1 MIIFTSIISTKL
13 NIPPTQP
20 KIIFR
25 TQLIARLNEGLYRKL
40 TLISASAGYGKTTLA
55 SQWLSGCDRRS
66 AWLSLDEGDNDPNRF
81 ITYLFAALHTIS
93 ENLVRDASILLQ
105 SPQRPPIESI
115 LATLINDLVKFSEP
129 FIIVLDDYHL
139 IDATS
144 VHETVAF
151 LLEHLPP
158 HVHIVLLTRREP
170 DLVLSRYRV
179 RNQVTELGVADL
191 KFNYAETAA
200 FLHDVMDVKLTVEA
214 VSSLETRTEG
224 WVAGLQIAA
233 VSLHGHPEADAFV
246 KSFSGNQRL
255 LMDYLIEEVL
265 HNQSEALQQF
275 LLYTSILDRFC
286 GPLCDALLLDAST
299 IPSDQVLASLER
311 ANLFIVPLDREQRWY
326 RYHHLF
332 AELLRQRL
340 QKYIS
345 ASKLVS
351 VDQLH
356 QRASVWYE
364 NNGLTLEAFRH
375 AVAANNIESAA
386 RLVEG
391 GGMPLHLQ
399 GEVAPVLNWL
409 ETLSKAELDAKPA
422 LWVIYGSALLMAGKP
437 TEIEPKLLAAE
448 AAMQHLQADAKGSD
462 YIGLIAATR
471 AAIAAIAIGGQPSVA
486 EHKLQTAED
495 ALQLSEVGDK
505 TNDLVGQIL
514 PRHAGTALD
523 LQQVDNVIAQSRRA
537 LEYLNPQSLPVR
549 ITALW
554 LLGVACQ
561 LRGDRA
567 EAREAYTEVLSI
579 SRKLGSN
586 VISIMAIVGQ
596 GNLFEGDNRLFEAEE
611 RYRSALYLSG
621 DLPLAAVCEAHM
633 GLARICYEWNDLQ
646 NALQHVQKCSQM
658 ARQVNSKDMLVTCEI
673 YLARLKLAQLD
684 WVNAAVI
691 LADTKQYVSE
701 NSLLNRLPDIA
712 ELQVLAKLCLGELK
726 EAKYLAEI
734 HQLPL
739 SLTRVHLANGH
750 TASALSELI
759 PFREQAEVK
768 GWQDELLKAMVLHA
782 VVMHAHGEEEQ
793 AVQLLLKALE
803 LAEPGGFMR
812 IFIGEGQTIVL
823 LLSAAAAHG
832 RWTDYIQ
839 KLLAACEAESNRNSD
854 KPIVQIEPLTQR
866 ELEVL
871 KLITEGLSNRQI
883 GERLFL
889 ALDTVKG
896 HNRRIF
902 EKLQVQRRTEAIALA
917 RKLGWIE

>member
-1 MIIFTSIISTKL
+1 M
-13 NIPPTQP
+13 
-20 KIIFR
+20 
-25 TQLIARLNEGLYRKL
+25 
-40 TLISASAGYGKTTLA
+40 
-55 SQWLSGCDRRS
+55 
-66 AWLSLDEGDNDPNRF
+66 
-81 ITYLFAALHTIS
+81 
-93 ENLVRDASILLQ
+93 
-105 SPQRPPIESI
+105 
-115 LATLINDLVKFSEP
+115 
-129 FIIVLDDYHL
+129 
-139 IDATS
+139 
-144 VHETVAF
+144 
-151 LLEHLPP
+151 
-158 HVHIVLLTRREP
+158 
-170 DLVLSRYRV
+170 
-179 RNQVTELGVADL
+179 
-191 KFNYAETAA
+191 
-200 FLHDVMDVKLTVEA
+200 
-214 VSSLETRTEG
+214 
-224 WVAGLQIAA
+224 
-233 VSLHGHPEADAFV
+233 
-246 KSFSGNQRL
+246 
-255 LMDYLIEEVL
+255 
-265 HNQSEALQQF
+265 
-275 LLYTSILDRFC
+275 
-286 GPLCDALLLDAST
+286 
-299 IPSDQVLASLER
+299 
-311 ANLFIVPLDREQRWY
+311 PLDREQRWY

-340 QKYIS
+340 QHYTS
-345 ASKLVS
+345 SSTKLES

-356 QRASVWYE
+356 QRASEWYE

-409 ETLSKAELDAKPA
+409 ETLSKAELDSKPK
-422 LWVIYGSALLMAGKP
+422 LWVIYGSVLLMAGKP

-448 AAMQHLQADAKGSD
+448 AAMQRLQADDKLND

-495 ALQLSEVGDK
+495 ALQLSEVEDK
-505 TNDLVGQIL
+505 TNDLVGHII
-514 PRHAGTALD
+514 PRHAGMALD

-537 LEYLNPQSLPVR
+537 LEYLNPQTLPVR

-596 GNLFEGDNRLFEAEE
+596 GNLLEGDNRLFEAEE
-611 RYRSALYLSG
+611 RYRSALQLSG
-621 DLPLAAVCEAHM
+621 DLPLTAVCEAHM

-646 NALQHVQKCSQM
+646 NAMQHVQKCIQM

-691 LADTKQYVSE
+691 LADTKQFVRE

-712 ELQVLAKLCLGELK
+712 DLQVLVKLCLGELK

-739 SLTRVHLANGH
+739 SLTRAHLANGN
-750 TASALSELI
+750 TDAALSVLKH
-759 PFREQAEVK
+759 FREQAEGK

-782 VVMHAHGEEEQ
+782 VVMHAHGEEDK
-793 AVQLLLKALE
+793 AVQLLFNALE

-812 IFIGEGQTIVL
+812 IFIDEGQPIVVL
-823 LLSAAAAHG
+823 LLAAAAHG
-832 RWTDYIQ
+832 RLTDYIQ
-839 KLLAACEAESNRNSD
+839 TLLAACEAESNRNPD
-854 KPIVQIEPLTQR
+854 KPIVQQIEPLTQR